1 MIIIII
7 NLFYKNNNYWR
18 IVLFFILELFVETKF
33 SIFIIYFYSEMKVL
47 DKKNITSSK
56 KVLQYL
62 CCKYKTFAHF
72 TENFVW
78 TIF

>member
-1 MIIIII
+1 
-7 NLFYKNNNYWR
+7 
-18 IVLFFILELFVETKF
+18 
-33 SIFIIYFYSEMKVL
+33 MKVL